1 MAERFNLTAQIQLQ
15 APTNTAQVVGQIR
28 KQLKDVSIDVKV
40 KSNAPQV
47 AKLNKELQGI
57 SKAGDASA
65 KSVNRLNTSIAQSA
79 RRFSVITVAT
89 GSFLALARSVKNAT
103 GEAIAF
109 EREVVKIAQVTGSTL
124 KGLQSLTK
132 EVTRLSTSL
141 GASSADLLNVSRVL
155 AQAGFSALKTKQ
167 ALEVLAQTTLAATF
181 DNIQDT
187 TEGAIA
193 VLRQFS
199 AEARATGGEIKFLT
213 ATLDAINS
221 VSKSFA
227 VESGDLVTAIRRVG
241 GVFAATGGSVNEL
254 IALFTSVRATTRESA
269 ETIATGLR
277 TIFTRLQ
284 RTDTVDQLKELGIQL
299 RNSQGQFVGAYE
311 AVRRLSAGL
320 SALDPRDAR
329 FSDIVEELGGF
340 RQVGKVIP
348 LIQQFAVAQ
357 NALAVA
363 QSSAGSVARDAATA
377 QLALGV
383 QIIKVKEEFAALL
396 RQFTQSDAFK
406 DIAGGALQLASAFIK
421 VASSLEAVL
430 PLILQLMAMKI
441 GQSLAPG
448 LGALVRGSFA
458 ARGKNQGG
466 KIHAFARGG
475 HVPGTGSRDT
485 VPAMLQ
491 PGEFVIKKSSA
502 KKLGASTL
510 EAMNG

>member
-109 EREVVKIAQVTGSTL
+109 EREVVKISQVTGSTL

-199 AEARATGGEIKFLT
+199 AEARATGGEIKC
-213 ATLDAINS
+213 
-221 VSKSFA
+221 
-227 VESGDLVTAIRRVG
+227 
-241 GVFAATGGSVNEL
+241 
-254 IALFTSVRATTRESA
+254 
-269 ETIATGLR
+269 
-277 TIFTRLQ
+277 
-284 RTDTVDQLKELGIQL
+284 
-299 RNSQGQFVGAYE
+299 Y
-311 AVRRLSAGL
+311 
-320 SALDPRDAR
+320 
-329 FSDIVEELGGF
+329 
-340 RQVGKVIP
+340 
-348 LIQQFAVAQ
+348 
-357 NALAVA
+357 
-363 QSSAGSVARDAATA
+363 
-377 QLALGV
+377 
-383 QIIKVKEEFAALL
+383 
-396 RQFTQSDAFK
+396 
-406 DIAGGALQLASAFIK
+406 
-421 VASSLEAVL
+421 
-430 PLILQLMAMKI
+430 
-441 GQSLAPG
+441 
-448 LGALVRGSFA
+448 
-458 ARGKNQGG
+458 
-466 KIHAFARGG
+466 
-475 HVPGTGSRDT
+475 
-485 VPAMLQ
+485 
-491 PGEFVIKKSSA
+491 
-502 KKLGASTL
+502 
-510 EAMNG
+510 